1 MKPIILLFS
10 FLLFLASCQTL
21 PTADLILSGGM
32 IHDGST
38 SEPFQGDIVIQGDS
52 IIFAGPSD
60 DHNYTA
66 VKTIDVEGYTVA
78 PGFIDPHTHADRLLR
93 DSAERANLP
102 YLYQGVT
109 TIFVGSDGR
118 GPLKVAER
126 LDGYENLGVGT
137 NIAVYIGHGSI
148 RQAILGAED
157 RPPTEEELATMK
169 AMVAQGMEE
178 GAMGLSAGLY
188 YFPASFAETEEVIEL
203 AKVAA
208 DYGGVYDVHMRDEST
223 YNIGLLNAVRETVEI
238 AKQAN
243 IHGNIA
249 HIKAL
254 GVDVW
259 EQSDEIIRIVD
270 SARTAGIS
278 VSADQ
283 YPYNA
288 SSTGLAAALVPRW
301 VQANDTEWTRKFSN
315 SILLP
320 RIKEEMT
327 ENLRKR
333 GGPSAI
339 LLSVPYADSIK
350 GYTLEELSGRWNM
363 EPLDAAIEVL
373 KNGGSSIVSFNMQE
387 SDIRNLMAQP
397 WVMTSSDGG
406 TGHPRLYGSFP
417 RKIRKYVFEDKA
429 LSLAEMIHRS
439 TGLTATT
446 LKVPQRGFLKPGFK
460 ADVIVFKPQEV
471 KDMATFES
479 PAELAV
485 GMEYVIV
492 NGRPAIEKGDYTG
505 AIAGQMVTNKK

>member
-1 MKPIILLFS
+1 MKKVNLF
-10 FLLFLASCQTL
+10 FLLSLLLASCQT
-21 PTADLILSGGM
+21 PPSADLILSGGM
-32 IHDGST
+32 IHDGSADD
-38 SEPFQGDIVIQGDS
+38 PFQGDIVIQGDS
-52 IIFAGPSD
+52 IVYVGPSEG
-60 DHNYTA
+60 HNWAATQM
-66 VKTIDVEGYTVA
+66 IDAEGYTIA
-78 PGFIDPHTHADRLLR
+78 PGFIDPHTHADRILG
-93 DSAERANLP
+93 DSTKRANLS

-118 GPLKVAER
+118 GPLNISEHHVR
-126 LDGYENLGVGT
+126 YEKLGVGT
-137 NIAVYIGHGSI
+137 NIALYIGHQTI
-148 RQAILGAED
+148 REAVLGVED
-157 RPPTEEELATMK
+157 RPPSEDELERMK

-188 YFPASFAETEEVIEL
+188 YFPSSFAATEEVIEL

-208 DYGGVYDVHMRDEST
+208 EYGGVYDVHMRDEST
-223 YNIGLLNAVRETVEI
+223 YNIGLLNAVRETIEI
-238 AKQAN
+238 AEKAN

-249 HIKAL
+249 HVKAL

-259 EQSDEIIRIVD
+259 GQSHEIIRLVD

-288 SSTGLAAALVPRW
+288 SSTGLSAALVPRW
-301 VQANDTEWTRKFSN
+301 VRANDTEWTRKFSN
-315 SILLP
+315 PLLLP
-320 RIKEEMT
+320 SIKEEMA

-350 GYTLEELSGRWNM
+350 GYTLEDLAGRWNM

-373 KNGGSSIVSFNMQE
+373 KKGGSSIVSFNMQE
-387 SDIRNLMAQP
+387 SDIRNLMAQS

-417 RKIRKYVFEDKA
+417 RKIRKYVFEDQA
-429 LSLAEMIHRS
+429 LSLTEMIHRS
-439 TGLTATT
+439 TGLTAST
-446 LKVPQRGFLKPGFK
+446 LKVPERGYLKPGFK
-460 ADVIVFKPQEV
+460 ADVIVFKPEEV

-492 NGRPAIEKGDYTG
+492 NGQLAIEKGEFTG
-505 AIAGQMVTNKK
+505 AVAGQIVRNQE